1 MTDDIEQTLE
11 WIGVR
16 DSTDIANI
24 RENFTTQL
32 TANNKSDLVDNFRH
46 RTFTAGK
53 YDMPLT
59 IQKRLKLTI
68 DWLLYFERV
77 NRFLTLVGL
86 DQDRFRSA
94 LNEAGERAAII
105 KKQKD
110 QSDTSLEK
118 LHLVP

>member
-1 MTDDIEQTLE
+1 MK
-11 WIGVR
+11 

-105 KKQKD
+105 KKQKE
-110 QSDTSLEK
+110 QSDTISR
-118 LHLVP
+118 